1 LANQALQNMLRDIC
15 FVGAR
20 NFFKIADK
28 SKKDCLQPN
37 VTWSH
42 FFVPFPSVFD
52 ALLHNEFSNCPHSG
66 CAPVCF

>member
-28 SKKDCLQPN
+28 STKRLPPAERH
-37 VTWSH
+37 VVS
-42 FFVPFPSVFD
+42 FFCAVPFG
-52 ALLHNEFSNCPHSG
+52 L
-66 CAPVCF
+66 